1 MILEFCATNYL
12 SIKDELKLSFV
23 STPLKETSAEP
34 NDLFALADTGI
45 SLVRSAV
52 VYGANASGKSNVLKA
67 FAFYKRFITE
77 SFKDSQAGEA
87 IDVENFR
94 LNATTV
100 DEPTSLEAT
109 FTDDEYI
116 YRYGFEVDTKAVQM
130 EWLYRRVC
138 KKRAKE
144 VELFYREDDIT
155 TVHPRSQL
163 FQELVNKKMVRS
175 NALLLSTAAQFNET
189 TAVSILRWLSDTQV
203 LFCSEDEVLWQN
215 AIKHL
220 DDEDLRKR
228 ITAFARYADLGIE
241 NITKIDNR
249 IVSRHRQY
257 DDEGREVNN
266 VAFSFNR
273 NESEGTIKYFSLAYP
288 IIDALDN
295 GKRVVIDELDSR
307 LHPLLVKRI
316 IALFNDAHTNPKGA
330 QLLFTAHDAYLL
342 SAGLFR
348 RDQVWFTQKDNF
360 GATELYSLAEYKVRS
375 TSPFERDYLLG
386 KYGATPLIGDMES
399 VFNPSKHS

>member
-1 MILEFCATNYL
+1 MILEFCATNFL

-23 STPLKETSAEP
+23 STQLKESSAEP
-34 NDLFALADTGI
+34 NDLYDLSDTGI
-45 SLVRSAV
+45 SLVRSAII
-52 VYGANASGKSNVLKA
+52 YGANASGKSNVLKA
-67 FAFYKRFITE
+67 FAFYKRFITD
-77 SFKDSQAGEA
+77 SFKDSQAGEV

-94 LNATTV
+94 LNATTIN
-100 DEPTSLEAT
+100 EPTSLEAT
-109 FTDDEYI
+109 FTDGEYI
-116 YRYGFEVDTKAVQM
+116 YRYGFEVDSQKVQM
-130 EWLYRRVC
+130 EWLYRRAC

-144 VELFYREDDIT
+144 VELFYREDGVT
-155 TVHPRSQL
+155 SVHPKSQL
-163 FQELVNKKMVRS
+163 LQELVNKKMVRS

-189 TAVSILRWLSDTQV
+189 TAVNILRWLSDTQV

-215 AIKHL
+215 AIKYL
-220 DDEDLRKR
+220 DDEVLRER

-316 IALFNDAHTNPKGA
+316 VALFNDARTNPKGA
-330 QLLFTAHDAYLL
+330 QLLFTAHDTYLL

-399 VFNPSKHS
+399 IFNPSKQS

>member
-1 MILEFCATNYL
+1 MILEFCATNFL
-12 SIKDELKLSFV
+12 SIKVELKLSFV
-23 STPLKETSAEP
+23 ATPLKESSAEP
-34 NDLFALADTGI
+34 NDLVELADTGI

-52 VYGANASGKSNVLKA
+52 IYGANASGKSNVLKA
-67 FAFYKRFITE
+67 FAFYKRFITD

-94 LNATTV
+94 LNATTI

-109 FTDDEYI
+109 FTDGEYI
-116 YRYGFEVDTKAVQM
+116 YRYGFEVDAKTVQM

-144 VELFYREDDIT
+144 VELFYREDGVT
-155 TVHPRSQL
+155 TVHPKSQL
-163 FQELVNKKMVRS
+163 LQELVNKKMVRS

-215 AIKHL
+215 TIKYL
-220 DDEDLRKR
+220 DDETLRER

-316 IALFNDAHTNPKGA
+316 IALFNDAQTNPKGA
-330 QLLFTAHDAYLL
+330 QLLFTAHDTFLL

-360 GATELYSLAEYKVRS
+360 GATELYSLVEYKVRS

-399 VFNPSKHS
+399 VFNLSKQS